1 MTTNWM
7 GLGLELITQPRHVH
21 THRRLVDIWGDRIR
35 CHEDLVGVVVP
46 AIVMVG
52 VVMEDVGM
60 GEEEI
65 ATDVLDQDQ
74 DLHMAGIGIDIELLN
89 GTFLTI

>member
-1 MTTNWM
+1 M

-21 THRRLVDIWGDRIR
+21 THRHLVDIWGDRIR

-46 AIVMVG
+46 AIVMVV

-60 GEEEI
+60 VEEEI
-65 ATDVLDQDQ
+65 ATDVPDQDQ